1 KLAPMPWSTS
11 AALRRYAI
19 ATRCSGSRARG
30 SSASRR
36 ARSDSSSSCSQI
48 RTQAASGSGVSS
60 SARSVSG
67 IPVLEDQEGADAV
80 LDLPVSRV
88 MNTDLKTVSSE
99 DDLDDAI
106 ELMVEHRIGAVP
118 VIDPSTNGLVG
129 IVSTIDAL
137 RVLRQMS

>member
-1 KLAPMPWSTS
+1 M
-11 AALRRYAI
+11 
-19 ATRCSGSRARG
+19 
-30 SSASRR
+30 
-36 ARSDSSSSCSQI
+36 
-48 RTQAASGSGVSS
+48 
-60 SARSVSG
+60 
-67 IPVLEDQEGADAV
+67 LEEQEGADAV

-118 VIDPSTNGLVG
+118 VIDPSINGLVG